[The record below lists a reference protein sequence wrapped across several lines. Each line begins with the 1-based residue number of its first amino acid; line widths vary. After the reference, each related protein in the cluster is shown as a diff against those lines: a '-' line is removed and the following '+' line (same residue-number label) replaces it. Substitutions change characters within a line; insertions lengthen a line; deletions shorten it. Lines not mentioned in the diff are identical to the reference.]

1 MNKRYKHPIHA
12 IKLSSA
18 GVYAPLNSENAMRFN
33 SLIRLMR
40 ANKML
45 IEAQT
50 LTNLRNARSNYLW
63 AFSAKTKGGN
73 HRIGAYTNSFKKAKQ
88 AVLKLYNELLE
99 DPNYPL
105 LCKPTAILDYV
116 RSECRSV

>member
-1 MNKRYKHPIHA
+1 MNKRYQQPVNA
-12 IKLSSA
+12 IKLSPA
-18 GVYAPLNSENAMRFN
+18 GVYTALNSENAMRFN

-40 ANKML
+40 ANKMAR
-45 IEAQT
+45 EAQT

-73 HRIGAYTNSFKKAKQ
+73 HRIGAYTNSFRKAKQ
-88 AVLKLYNELLE
+88 EAIKLYNNLLD